1 MFPTRTR
8 ARLPEGLEDVSK
20 VPSLV
25 AELLRRGWSDQDL
38 KAALGNNL
46 LRVLKRAEEVSRRRT
61 QTRHSESV
69 FEILKAPCKT
79 AIHPSSVALPMMT
92 SPGSSWV
99 CLSQL
104 IWGKR

>member
-61 QTRHSESV
+61 RTRHSESV
-69 FEILKAPCKT
+69 LKSEKRLAKQPF
-79 AIHPSSVALPMMT
+79 IHL
-92 SPGSSWV
+92 
-99 CLSQL
+99 L
-104 IWGKR
+104 